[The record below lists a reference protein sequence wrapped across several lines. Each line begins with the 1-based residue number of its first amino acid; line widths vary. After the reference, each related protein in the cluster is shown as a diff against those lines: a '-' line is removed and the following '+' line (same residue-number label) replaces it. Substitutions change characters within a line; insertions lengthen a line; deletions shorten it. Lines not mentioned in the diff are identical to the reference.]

1 MSGIDVDQLGAD
13 IVSGFKGAVGA
24 KWPAVREYFEA
35 ESKVLAQR
43 LATIAKLRIEGKIS
57 EQRAKE
63 LVQFQK
69 NSFETVLLAVE
80 GLTQLIIEDALNA
93 GLKAV
98 RTAINTAIGFAL
110 L

>member
-1 MSGIDVDQLGAD
+1 MTEIDVNALGIDIANG
-13 IVSGFKGAVGA
+13 IKGAVGA

-43 LATIAKLRIEGKIS
+43 LATITKLRVEGKIS
-57 EQRAKE
+57 ERRAKD

-69 NSFETVLLAVE
+69 QSFETVLLAVE